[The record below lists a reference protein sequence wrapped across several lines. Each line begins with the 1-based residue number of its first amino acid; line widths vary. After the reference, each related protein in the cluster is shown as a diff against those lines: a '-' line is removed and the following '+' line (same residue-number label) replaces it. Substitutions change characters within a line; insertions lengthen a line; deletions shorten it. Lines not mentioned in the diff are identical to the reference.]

1 MSDPSGPA
9 RFVHTDEFDDAL
21 ARLHHG
27 ENLFLTG
34 RAGTGKSTLIR
45 RFMAGTQRNVV
56 VVAPTG
62 IAALNVGGYTIHR
75 LFSFPSSMNPQVVRG
90 NGYYPGRFA
99 ATLKE
104 LQTLIIDEASM
115 VRADLFDCLAIA
127 LQRFGPKPGE
137 PFGGV
142 QMVLVGDLYQ
152 LPPVVAD
159 GEREYFETTYSSP
172 YFFAAQNY
180 RGEEFPTVELTRV
193 FRQVGDSRLVEI
205 LNAVRDGSLLQEAR
219 QELNTRTDRE
229 FTPPLQ
235 EFWLT
240 LTTTNRMATSRNRA
254 MLEQLT
260 EPEVSHFAEVTGD
273 LDGFDRPTDDHLRFK
288 VGAQVM
294 MLTNDP
300 WDRWVNGT
308 IAKVVDH
315 YRESGQQVVV
325 VELPDHTHAEVH
337 PTTWEITR
345 PTVHDGV
352 LHHDLTGT
360 YTQLPFRLA
369 WAVTIHKSQGQTL
382 DRVVV
387 DLTGGTFADG
397 QLYVA
402 LSRCTSM
409 DGLVLRRNVLAKDLK
424 VDQRVRRFLSAE
436 RAHADPGQ
444 NHVTLGNVYLGMCT
458 VGDAGQR
465 WRPRPVDIAL
475 VTDDGVELTTL
486 VNPTRD
492 MGQAR
497 TEYGIT
503 AGDVQ
508 LAPLLT
514 EAWAAL
520 EPYLAGR
527 TPVGPMIDRDL
538 GWVDYELKRMGYVV
552 TMPLGYDLPLT
563 GAAAAQRRALNA
575 PTALERVR
583 AIRDIAHSVGQTE
596 NRAEVF
602 AEPAGQPGYLLPR
615 TVPEDRTGVSS
626 PAPGERRPSV
636 RFLVATGAAGPARGS
651 SSLTDTLAPMLTEA
665 SWRSR
670 LDVTAQS
677 VIRALEAQTGAVMLE
692 DSYDAAAPP
701 TIDVVL
707 QPGTRV
713 CFTGEAEDARGRYLE
728 RHDME
733 HLAADKGLVPV
744 PNVTKTRCDVL
755 ISAEAG
761 SQSRKAQNA
770 AKFGKPVF
778 TAREF
783 LAWYDGEAPTATTVQ
798 QPPSVVVEPLV
809 PGSEI

>member
-1 MSDPSGPA
+1 MPES
-9 RFVHTDEFDDAL
+9 FVHTDEFDDAL

-34 RAGTGKSTLIR
+34 KAGTGKSTLIR
-45 RFMAGTQRNVV
+45 RFLASTQRNVV

-75 LFSFPSSMNPQVVRG
+75 LFGFPSAMSPELVRG

-104 LQTLIIDEASM
+104 LHTLIVDEASM
-115 VRADLFDCLAIA
+115 VRADLFDCLAVA
-127 LQRFGPKPGE
+127 LQRFGPQPGE

-159 GEREYFETTYSSP
+159 GERAYFETTYTSP
-172 YFFAAQNY
+172 YFFAAHKFN
-180 RGEEFPTVELTRV
+180 RERFATVELTRV
-193 FRQVGDSRLVEI
+193 FRQVGDNRLVEI
-205 LNAVRDGSLLQEAR
+205 LNAVREGSLLQEAR

-229 FTPPLQ
+229 FVPPLH

-240 LTTTNRMATSRNRA
+240 LTTTNRMATSRNRS
-254 MLEQLT
+254 MLEQLS
-260 EPEVSHFAEVTGD
+260 EPEVSHFAQVTGD
-273 LDGFDRPTDDHLRFK
+273 VDGFEKPTDDHLRFK
-288 VGAQVM
+288 VGAQIM

-308 IAKVVDH
+308 IAKIVDQ
-315 YRESGQQVVV
+315 YRESGEQVVV
-325 VELPDHTHAEVH
+325 VELPDGMQAEVH
-337 PTTWEITR
+337 PHQWEVTR
-345 PTVHDGV
+345 PTVHNGV
-352 LHHDLTGT
+352 LSHDLVGT

-409 DGLVLRRNVLAKDLK
+409 DGLVLRRDVLAKDLK
-424 VDQRVRRFLSAE
+424 VDQRVRRFLATE
-436 RAHADPGQ
+436 RAESSQ
-444 NHVTLGNVYLGMCT
+444 TLGNVYIGMCT
-458 VGDAGQR
+458 VGDVGQR
-465 WRPRPVDIAL
+465 WRPRPAEIA
-475 VTDDGVELTTL
+475 VITDDGVELTTL

-497 TEYGIT
+497 HDFGIT

-527 TPVGPMIDRDL
+527 TPVGPNIDRDL
-538 GWVDYELKRMGYVV
+538 GWLDHELKRMGYVV
-552 TMPLGYDLPLT
+552 TMPLGRDLHVD
-563 GAAAAQRRALNA
+563 GADLEQRQRLYA
-575 PTALERVR
+575 PTALERAR
-583 AIRDIAHSVGQTE
+583 AIRDIARG
-596 NRAEVF
+596 
-602 AEPAGQPGYLLPR
+602 AEPHHRSADTFSTPAGRPGYVLPR
-615 TVPEDRTGVSS
+615 HPNSGAHG
-626 PAPGERRPSV
+626 PV
-636 RFLVATGAAGPARGS
+636 RFLVTPGDRGETAESALAA
-651 SSLTDTLAPMLTEA
+651 MLTQA
-665 SWRSR
+665 AQRSR
-670 LDVTAQS
+670 LDPTAQA
-677 VIRALEAQTGAVMLE
+677 VVQVVEEQTGITVL
-692 DSYDAAAPP
+692 DSTYHDTPQH
-701 TIDVVL
+701 TIDSVL

-713 CFTGEAEDARGRYLE
+713 CFTGTAQDSEGRVLE
-728 RHDME
+728 RYDME
-733 HLAADKGLVPV
+733 ILAVSAGLAPV
-744 PNVTKTRCDVL
+744 ANVTKTRCDVL

-778 TAREF
+778 TAVEF
-783 LAWYDGEAPTATTVQ
+783 LAWVNGETANPATTTTQ
-798 QPPSVVVEPLV
+798 DPPAVVVEPLL
-809 PGSEI
+809 PQL